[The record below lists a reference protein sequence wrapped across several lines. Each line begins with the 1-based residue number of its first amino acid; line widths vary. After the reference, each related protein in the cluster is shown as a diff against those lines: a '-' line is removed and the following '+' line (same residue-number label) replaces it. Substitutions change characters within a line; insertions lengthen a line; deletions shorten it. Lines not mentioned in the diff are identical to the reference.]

1 MRICFI
7 TTYIGPKNLLDI
19 SNNFPKSNN
28 YDYLCFTNLNKN
40 EINNKSWE
48 IIQINLQDFNTTKNN
63 IKISRYFKFYVID
76 YLVKINRKYNYIF
89 YCDSYLYPNIDINWQ
104 TICNQI
110 KNSNFKIIQY
120 LHPTKKISINI
131 DFGKIIGNKKETID
145 NIEKTKL
152 FLKNMDLNIDLDTKL
167 YYENTVFGYDPND
180 KDVINFM
187 KEFWNYYQECPT
199 YRDQPLWNFLYL
211 KNNKS
216 PYVDKLFRKKFLGK
230 KKIERKLKEYQSSNL
245 I

>member
-1 MRICFI
+1 MKICFI

-19 SNNFPKSNN
+19 SDNFSKNNN

-48 IIQINLQDFNTTKNN
+48 IIQINLQDFNSTKNN
-63 IKISRYFKFYVID
+63 IKISRYFKFYAID
-76 YLVKINRKYNYIF
+76 YLVKINRKYDYIF
-89 YCDSYLYPNIDINWQ
+89 YCDSYLYPNMDINWL

-120 LHPTKKISINI
+120 LHRAKNMSINS
-131 DFGKIIGNKKETID
+131 DFGKIIGNKKETIE

-152 FLKNMDLNIDLDTKL
+152 FLNNIDLNIDLNSKI

-180 KDVINFM
+180 KDIINFM

-211 KNNKS
+211 KNKKN
-216 PYVDKLFRKKFLGK
+216 PCLDNLFRKNFLGT
-230 KKIERKLKEYQSSNL
+230 KKIERRLKEYQNSNL

>member
-1 MRICFI
+1 MKICFI

-19 SNNFPKSNN
+19 SDNFPKNNN

-40 EINNKSWE
+40 DINNKSWE
-48 IIQINLQDFNTTKNN
+48 IIQINLQDFNTVKNN

-76 YLVKINRKYNYIF
+76 YLIKINRKYDYIF
-89 YCDSYLYPNIDINWQ
+89 YCDSYLYPNIDINWKN
-104 TICNQI
+104 ICNQI
-110 KNSNFKIIQY
+110 KNSDFKIVQY
-120 LHPTKKISINI
+120 LHPAKNISINI
-131 DFGKIIGNKKETID
+131 DFGKIIANKKETIE

-152 FLKNMDLNIDLDTKL
+152 FLKNIDSNIDLNTKL

-187 KEFWNYYQECPT
+187 KEFWNYYQKCPT

-211 KNNKS
+211 KIKKNPCLDN
-216 PYVDKLFRKKFLGK
+216 LFRKNFLGT
-230 KKIERKLKEYQSSNL
+230 KKIERRLKEYQTSNL
-245 I
+245 V